1 MNNTDAGSTW
11 MIIRDLVRLYQPNVI
26 ADLCME
32 YYWGAE
38 ITPALVSEYDN
49 FNDWLTGRDSEYF
62 HLGFHG
68 CVLPINAMPEQADR
82 WNIGRYIGGWT
93 RDIRES
99 VNGDMIRYL
108 LVQVGNVETAL
119 SYRRSSGNSQWNY
132 VTDPPKRFIYALV
145 EKVFESKNI
154 GCISPFLQNVNV
166 VGRFNE
172 ILSRKLAHDAS
183 WSLIRRVTTE
193 KPLKDYKWGVNDL
206 VRLVVRFGEPLLLK
220 KIKAVGNIEDALW
233 RRAIQRKSKKIVSHC
248 KKVNIGEMKKAGW
261 SDGEI
266 MEVIENS
273 QGEIQDLDDFP
284 DLKPTIVELR
294 RFN

>member
-11 MIIRDLVRLYQPNVI
+11 MIIRDLIRLYQPNVI

-49 FNDWLTGRDSEYF
+49 FNVWLTGRDSEYF

-68 CVLPINAMPEQADR
+68 CVLPINATSEQVDR

-93 RDIRES
+93 RDIKSS

-119 SYRRSSGNSQWNY
+119 SYRRSSGKNEWNY
-132 VTDPPKRFIYALV
+132 VTDPPKRFIQALV
-145 EKVFESKNI
+145 EKVFKSKNI
-154 GCISPFLQNVNV
+154 GCVSPFLQNDAVAK
-166 VGRFNE
+166 RFNKL
-172 ILSRKLAHDAS
+172 LSRKLAHDAS
-183 WSLIRRVTTE
+183 LPLIYGVTIE

-206 VRLVVRFGEPLLLK
+206 VRLVVRFGEPLLLNR
-220 KIKAVGNIEDALW
+220 IKAVGNIDDVLW
-233 RRAIQRKSKKIVSHC
+233 KRAVQRKSKKIVSHC

-273 QGEIQDLDDFP
+273 QGEIQDLDDYP
-284 DLKPTIVELR
+284 GLKPTIVELR